1 MATDI
6 RYTDKNNQ
14 KKSMSIFAS
23 GLISCANASTPD
35 FVVFTLPKA
44 SVVTKA
50 YVIVTDA
57 AAAGDTLD
65 IKVGTTVIA
74 NEVSIASLGIAFGT
88 IVTPLYFA
96 TGGLVTV
103 VAGDGAALGGAAAF
117 KVVVEYI
124 ETELTDGT
132 YTD

>member
-14 KKSMSIFAS
+14 KKSISVFAS
-23 GLISCANASTPD
+23 GLIACANASTPD
-35 FVVFTLPKA
+35 FALFTLPRA
-44 SVVTKA
+44 SLVTRA
-50 YVIVTDA
+50 YAIVTDA

-65 IKVGTTVIA
+65 IKVGSTVVA
-74 NEVSIASLGIAFGT
+74 NEISIAAAGVVSGT
-88 IVTPLYFA
+88 VTPTYFA